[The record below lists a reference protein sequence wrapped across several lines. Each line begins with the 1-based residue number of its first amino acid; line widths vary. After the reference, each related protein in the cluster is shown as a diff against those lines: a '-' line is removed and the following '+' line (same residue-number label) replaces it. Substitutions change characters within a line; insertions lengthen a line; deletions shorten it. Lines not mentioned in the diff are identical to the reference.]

1 MHFFPGWRRDRDGAP
16 AASGLTGAPEEV
28 ELPPEPPKDWR
39 ERWSEVKQAAAGTMA
54 AMPRV
59 IRLVWQ
65 ASPGL
70 TVALF
75 AGITPAATAYT
86 AKLLINAVVRG
97 IQVHLQHLPDRNVLD
112 VPLGPLTWH
121 SPVL

>member
-28 ELPPEPPKDWR
+28 ELPPEPPKNWR
-39 ERWSEVKQAAAGTMA
+39 QRWSEVKQAAAGTMS

-59 IRLVWQ
+59 MRLVWQ

-70 TVALF
+70 TIALF
-75 AGITPAATAYT
+75 VVTALAGITPAATAYT

-97 IQVHLQHLPDRNVLD
+97 IQVHLQHLPDRSVLD
-112 VPLGPLTWH
+112 I
-121 SPVL
+121 